1 MWGTPAASTQKAL
14 FQSLSTPFRI
24 PRCRSLA
31 TPSGASVS
39 RMSKKSPFTP
49 TTALGSIMSATTCR
63 EATLRPDTRSSP
75 TPGVAGSIR
84 TSWPRVTPRR
94 PVSVNCSKLTPGAI
108 G

>member
-14 FQSLSTPFRI
+14 FQSLSTPLRI

-49 TTALGSIMSATTCR
+49 TTAVGVHHVGDGVPGGDVAPRDQVESDAGRGRVDPDQLPAGHAAGAGER
-63 EATLRPDTRSSP
+63 ELLEAH
-75 TPGVAGSIR
+75 AG
-84 TSWPRVTPRR
+84 
-94 PVSVNCSKLTPGAI
+94 CDG
-108 G
+108 